1 MSEKSNYYGIKR
13 KCIYK
18 EEQSMSKKYI
28 SLAET
33 IVAKVGGPENVS
45 AARHCQTRLR
55 FTLKDT
61 GKADKEG
68 IQNLDGVAQVVES
81 GGMFQVVIGMHVA
94 EVFEEVEKLLPVRD
108 GGETS
113 GSEGGEK
120 MSPVNFAIDFVSSVF
135 QPIVPAL
142 SGAGMLKALMALLTV
157 FHLVDGESQTYY
169 ILNFFADAAFAFLP
183 VLLAYTTARR
193 MKCNVILAMS
203 VAGIMC
209 HSNWAALVAAG
220 EGVSFFGLIPF
231 YLVNYTST
239 VIPIILVIVVQS
251 FVEKL
256 LNKVIPKA
264 VNLVFVPM
272 FTFLIMGTLAL
283 SVLGPIGEY
292 AGEALALVFDWLS
305 TNASWAPAV
314 LIGALLPVMVMFGLH
329 HAIAPLGSMQ
339 MASLGFDSI
348 FGPGCV
354 CSNIAQGVA
363 ALVVGIRTKDAK
375 TKQLGFSTGT
385 TALMGITEPVLYGL
399 NLPKKYPLAAAIA
412 GGGLGG
418 LYAGITHTH
427 RFATGSSGIPAI
439 LLYLGDGSMRY
450 FWNII
455 IALVITAV
463 STAIITFVLSLKYE
477 NKEKEDAQVKEL
489 VIEHAEENAVYAP
502 VSGNLIAMEKIPDPT
517 FSAGILGK
525 TIGIEPTDGTVYAP
539 FEGTAVQ
546 VSDTGHAIGLVNA
559 DGLELL
565 IHVGVDT
572 VDMGGQGFDVK
583 IKQGDSVRAGQELLA
598 FERKAIADA
607 GHPDVV
613 MVIVLNPDNYSDI
626 ETIEEGMVEA
636 GIKVMQ
642 AIK

>member
-1 MSEKSNYYGIKR
+1 
-13 KCIYK
+13 
-18 EEQSMSKKYI
+18 MSKKYI
-28 SLAET
+28 SLAKT

-45 AARHCQTRLR
+45 AVRHCQTRLR

-598 FERKAIADA
+598 FGRKAIADA

-626 ETIEEGMVEA
+626 ETAEEGTVEA

>member
-1 MSEKSNYYGIKR
+1 
-13 KCIYK
+13 
-18 EEQSMSKKYI
+18 MSKKYI

-45 AARHCQTRLR
+45 AVRHCQTRLR

-583 IKQGDSVRAGQELLA
+583 IKQGDFVRAGQELLA
-598 FERKAIADA
+598 FDRKAIADA

-613 MVIVLNPDNYSDI
+613 MVIVLNPDHYSDI
-626 ETIEEGMVEA
+626 ETAEEGTAEA

>member
-1 MSEKSNYYGIKR
+1 
-13 KCIYK
+13 
-18 EEQSMSKKYI
+18 MSKKYI